1 MMTVSSVVGLV
12 SNVLILV
19 VILLIWRKLGP
30 YLEHLCADL
39 GVERFYHWCVGA
51 MPILIMIGIIYSVA
65 SFVLTLVLKAVVK

>member
-1 MMTVSSVVGLV
+1 MMKASSALGLV

-39 GVERFYHWCVGA
+39 GVERFYHWCIGAVPTLIIVG
-51 MPILIMIGIIYSVA
+51 IMWTVI
-65 SFVLTLVLKAVVK
+65 SFALTLVLKGVVK